1 MERVGREVCT
11 DYAMKYI
18 ADINEEA
25 AEAWARS
32 RLGLKQAPNLFK
44 ALSTVNADG
53 EFSCVVLLTNFT
65 KRNIDLNI
73 AGDRGWATPKLTVD
87 LFNGVF
93 DTVFNKLKAVRAT
106 ALIAESNIISQ
117 KFVAHLGF
125 QKEGKMRKA
134 YDNDE
139 DMFIYSLLKE
149 EYMSH
154 DWCRS

>member
-1 MERVGREVCT
+1 MGREVCANN
-11 DYAMKYI
+11 AMKYVGNH
-18 ADINEEA
+18 NEYEA
-25 AEAWARS
+25 EKWARS
-32 RLGLKQAPNLFK
+32 RLGLKQAPSVFK
-44 ALSTVNADG
+44 ALSTVNLNN
-53 EFSCVVLLTNFT
+53 EFTCVVLLTNFT

-106 ALIAESNIISQ
+106 ALIAESNIIRQ
-117 KFVAHLGF
+117 KFVTHLGF

>member
-1 MERVGREVCT
+1 MGRKVCA
-11 DYAMKYI
+11 DYAMKYVG
-18 ADINEEA
+18 DINEEA

-32 RLGLKQAPNLFK
+32 RLGLKQAPDVFK
-44 ALSTVNADG
+44 AISSVDDMG
-53 EFSCVVLLTNFT
+53 EFACVILLTNFT

-73 AGDRGWATPKLTVD
+73 AGEKGWAQPKLCID

-93 DTVFNKLKAVRAT
+93 STVFNKLKAVRAT
-106 ALIAESNIISQ
+106 ALIGESNLASQ
-117 KFVAHLGF
+117 RFVTHLGF
-125 QKEGKMRKA
+125 KKEGTMRKA

-139 DMFIYSLLKE
+139 NMHIYGFLKE

>member
-1 MERVGREVCT
+1 MGRKVCANN
-11 DYAMKYI
+11 AMKYI
-18 ADINEEA
+18 GNHNEDEA
-25 AEAWARS
+25 EKWARS
-32 RLGLKQAPNLFK
+32 RLGLKQAPNVFK
-44 ALSTVNADG
+44 ALSTVNLNN
-53 EFSCVVLLTNFT
+53 EFTCVVLLTNFT

-117 KFVAHLGF
+117 KFVTHLGF

>member
-1 MERVGREVCT
+1 MGAAIRA
-11 DYAMKYI
+11 DNAMRYI

-32 RLGLKQAPNLFK
+32 RLGLKEAPNLFK
-44 ALSTVNADG
+44 ALSTVNPDG
-53 EFSCVVLLTNFT
+53 EFACVVLLTNFT
-65 KRNIDLNI
+65 KRNIDVNI
-73 AGDRGWATPKLTVD
+73 AGEKGWATPRLCVD

-106 ALIAESNIISQ
+106 ALIAESNVVSQ
-117 KFVAHLGF
+117 KFVTHLGF

-149 EYMSH
+149 EYVSH